1 MSIYLEA
8 SRIDVDAV
16 LPSGQHLQI
25 FSSADERVIQ
35 THLQLMKQFSIG
47 GPFVQRFLSDIKDSN
62 LKLWKNKILSRV
74 RQAAALNSRTF
85 AVMYDLSG
93 LSNQQVRDILLN
105 DVREFEISGV
115 FQDSNCMTRSGM
127 PLIALWGLGFN
138 DRNLDPSLIQEI
150 IGTLKQRGFA
160 VMGGVPFYYG
170 RGGGDVSPDPRWKY
184 IFDLL
189 DVVSPWAVGR
199 YQNLAEL

>member
-1 MSIYLEA
+1 MSIYPEA